1 VGTGATTTQVPNAQ
15 GSPTAS
21 GCSSNT
27 IASKQP
33 PKQPLYNAAI
43 DYSAPLQQQINP
55 DLIGAHPHAQQH
67 QQQVRQQ
74 QQQQQQQQQP
84 QQQQQQQQTQQ
95 QQSQQQQQ
103 QQQHQ
108 PVVSTFQR
116 GNFPQQ
122 SHKTMN
128 MMAMADVMSKYQ
140 QQQHQQQQQQ
150 RQQQHNLQPQQQHAT
165 QKGLEGLLLTNTNTS
180 NNNSS
185 SSSSSSISNLI
196 ISHNS
201 ASNTGNKMQP
211 TWGQSDAISA
221 LWGCSSSS
229 SGCSSGSGS
238 QPSLSPTASSNGN
251 DGSKMMLWAAQS
263 SPQNAATLRDGFK
276 ELQRQ
281 QPPQQQVPQQQP
293 HAASPTASLTSS
305 SSSSNGWSASHY
317 GKPNIWELPGSTGQ
331 RTPASSHDIFTDLL
345 CNLSISQDNSSQQA
359 SSKADASDVSSN
371 SSSSAGE
378 LLEAANIWRFPEYAS
393 SQLYMEEPTGGAAA
407 CMQLFNDYL
416 NMN

>member
-1 VGTGATTTQVPNAQ
+1 MNMMAMTDVM
-15 GSPTAS
+15 
-21 GCSSNT
+21 
-27 IASKQP
+27 SK
-33 PKQPLYNAAI
+33 Y
-43 DYSAPLQQQINP
+43 
-55 DLIGAHPHAQQH
+55 
-67 QQQVRQQ
+67 QQ
-74 QQQQQQQQQP
+74 QQQQQQQQQ
-84 QQQQQQQQTQQ
+84 
-95 QQSQQQQQ
+95 
-103 QQQHQ
+103 H
-108 PVVSTFQR
+108 R
-116 GNFPQQ
+116 
-122 SHKTMN
+122 
-128 MMAMADVMSKYQ
+128 
-140 QQQHQQQQQQ
+140 
-150 RQQQHNLQPQQQHAT
+150 QQQHAT

-180 NNNSS
+180 NNNSNNS

-211 TWGQSDAISA
+211 AWGQSDAISA

-238 QPSLSPTASSNGN
+238 QPSLSPTASSSGGN

-263 SPQNAATLRDGFK
+263 SPQNAAALRDSGFK

-281 QPPQQQVPQQQP
+281 QQQQQQQLQQQQQQVQQQVPQQLP

-317 GKPNIWELPGSTGQ
+317 GKANIWELPGSAGQ

-345 CNLSISQDNSSQQA
+345 GSLSISPDI
-359 SSKADASDVSSN
+359 KADASDVSSN

-393 SQLYMEEPTGGAAA
+393 QLYNEEPTGGGAAA

>member
-1 VGTGATTTQVPNAQ
+1 
-15 GSPTAS
+15 
-21 GCSSNT
+21 
-27 IASKQP
+27 
-33 PKQPLYNAAI
+33 
-43 DYSAPLQQQINP
+43 
-55 DLIGAHPHAQQH
+55 
-67 QQQVRQQ
+67 
-74 QQQQQQQQQP
+74 
-84 QQQQQQQQTQQ
+84 
-95 QQSQQQQQ
+95 
-103 QQQHQ
+103 
-108 PVVSTFQR
+108 
-116 GNFPQQ
+116 
-122 SHKTMN
+122 MN

-281 QPPQQQVPQQQP
+281 QPPQQQVPQQLP